1 MGNKK
6 DFHGNGIVG
15 DSIESA
21 CFLEIDDL
29 LITIPVAFIYKF
41 DLINPIRPDARPV
54 SEICRENDPVNIIR
68 ISIKQYLA
76 GKEPP
81 KLKVL
86 RSP

>member
-21 CFLEIDDL
+21 WFPAIDDL
-29 LITIPVAFIYKF
+29 LITIPDVFIYKF
-41 DLINPIRPDARPV
+41 DFINPIGPDAHPV
-54 SEICRENDPVNIIR
+54 SGICRQNDPVNIIR
-68 ISIKQYLA
+68 ISTKQYLA
-76 GKEPP
+76 SKEPP